1 MDNQTPQNAGSFMA
15 PAGGGGQAI
24 LNAMQRR
31 GLTGGV
37 TNQMGGGTPA
47 GQQAVLMPTIPSG
60 MPQQNPQPQQPAPQ
74 PTGQPIPLPPTPQGS
89 PTPPSN
95 PEALLIL
102 KSMSNYLDHI
112 ANVNEAQNG
121 VAQ

>member
-1 MDNQTPQNAGSFMA
+1 MDNQNAGSFMA

-37 TNQMGGGTPA
+37 TNQMGGGSPA
-47 GQQAVLMPTIPSG
+47 GQNAVLMPTIPSG
-60 MPQQNPQPQQPAPQ
+60 MPQQNPQPQPAPVAQ
-74 PTGQPIPLPPTPQGS
+74 GPMSLPPSPQGA
-89 PTPPSN
+89 PVPPSN
-95 PEALLIL
+95 PEAMLIL

-121 VAQ
+121 VA